1 MLCLLLTIYARS
13 PRDGGKGIQNLR
25 AKMSLLSVNQSPLSP
40 NAFLRCLLHHSHTL
54 IKSVSCR
61 SRPFTILHT
70 PTKDG
75 SLMLFLPPYLLP
87 SLFSF
92 WRLMSRHFM
101 HTIDL
106 SSFSLS
112 LQNDIL
118 PPILPPL
125 FAPYLPPSSFSLASA
140 LSPSKSPVF

>member
-1 MLCLLLTIYARS
+1 MSSPNHICSFSSRLGKGNSKSSRKNVSASSQSIASFAKCLPPLSFASLAYTHQVCLLPFKALYHPPYTDKRW
-13 PRDGGKGIQNLR
+13 
-25 AKMSLLSVNQSPLSP
+25 LS
-40 NAFLRCLLHHSHTL
+40 
-54 IKSVSCR
+54 
-61 SRPFTILHT
+61 
-70 PTKDG
+70 
-75 SLMLFLPPYLLP
+75 MLFLPPYLLP

-92 WRLMSRHFM
+92 WQLMSRHFM

-106 SSFSLS
+106 SSFSLF